1 VSGTR
6 RLFLWVSSVAASL
19 VAVGVVLQLYFIAAW
34 VFGEADALD
43 AHRAVGSLVWLFE
56 IIVLVAGLVAYW
68 GTWRQVALSAA
79 LPVLGTIQIFF
90 LGDVED
96 PSENVSGWIHG
107 FHGGLAIFVF
117 ALAVAIGYRD
127 MKTLGVHRR
136 GEATA

>member
-1 VSGTR
+1 M
-6 RLFLWVSSVAASL
+6 SSIAASL
-19 VAVGVVLQLYFIAAW
+19 IVIGVVLQLYFVAAW
-34 VFGEADALD
+34 AFGEEDALD
-43 AHRAVGSLVWLFE
+43 LHRGVGYLAWLLG

-68 GTWRQVALSAA
+68 GTWRQVGLSAA
-79 LPVLGTIQIFF
+79 LPILGTIQIFF
-90 LGDVED
+90 VGDVEN

>member
-1 VSGTR
+1 MSGTR
-6 RLFLWVSSVAASL
+6 RLFLWVSSIAASL
-19 VAVGVVLQLYFIAAW
+19 VVVGVVLQLYFVAAW
-34 VFGEADALD
+34 AFGENDAIDL
-43 AHRAVGSLVWLFE
+43 HSGVGNLVWLFE

-68 GTWRQVALSAA
+68 GAWRQVGLSAA

-90 LGDVED
+90 VGDVDD

-117 ALAVAIGYRD
+117 ALALAIGYRD
-127 MKTLGVHRR
+127 MKALGVHGR